1 MKDTKPVVCVS
12 EFVEEAHIEL
22 LILQIGWFE
31 FVEVDLVDGSE
42 SEIDFSFSSFLA
54 DIVFQFDV
62 SCMIK
67 QNLRFKYF
75 K

>member
-12 EFVEEAHIEL
+12 EFVEEAHIES
-22 LILQIGWFE
+22 LILQIGWLE
-31 FVEVDLVDGSE
+31 FVEADVVDGLE

>member
-1 MKDTKPVVCVS
+1 MPVVCVS

-22 LILQIGWFE
+22 LISHIGWFE
-31 FVEVDLVDGSE
+31 FVEADLIDGLA

-62 SCMIK
+62 FCIIK
-67 QNLRFKYF
+67 QNLQFEYL
-75 K
+75 

>member
-1 MKDTKPVVCVS
+1 MKDTMPVVCVS

-22 LILQIGWFE
+22 LILHIGWFE
-31 FVEVDLVDGSE
+31 FVEADLVDDLA

-62 SCMIK
+62 SCLINE
-67 QNLRFKYF
+67 NLLFEYF
-75 K
+75 

>member
-1 MKDTKPVVCVS
+1 MPVVCAS

-22 LILQIGWFE
+22 LILHIGWFE
-31 FVEVDLVDGSE
+31 FVEADLVDDLA

-62 SCMIK
+62 SCLINE
-67 QNLRFKYF
+67 NLLFEYF
-75 K
+75 

>member
-1 MKDTKPVVCVS
+1 MPVVCVS

-31 FVEVDLVDGSE
+31 FVEADLVDDLA

-62 SCMIK
+62 FCIIK
-67 QNLRFKYF
+67 QNLQFEYL
-75 K
+75 